1 MPRIAPRIAL
11 GIEYDG
17 SAFNGWQIQ
26 SGNAR
31 SVQHCIEQALSQVAD
46 HEIETICAGRT
57 DSAVHACCQVVHF
70 DPSVTRPM
78 HGWVMGG
85 NSNLPEDV
93 NILWAKAVPDDF
105 HARYS
110 ARSRI
115 YRYYILNRQ
124 HRSALFRNRATWV
137 NSPLDEVAMH
147 TASQALIGE
156 HDFSAFRASGC
167 QARTAMRCIS
177 ALQVTRHSD
186 FIVIE
191 IAANAFLHHM
201 VRNIAGVL
209 LRIGQG
215 EAAVEWAGQV
225 LASRDRREGGMT
237 APAQGLYLYRVDY
250 APDLEIPAAITQPP
264 VPLSLATANRIS
276 C

>member
-1 MPRIAPRIAL
+1 MPRIALRIAL

-26 SGNAR
+26 KGNAR
-31 SVQHCIEQALSQVAD
+31 SVQHCVEQALSQVAN
-46 HEIETICAGRT
+46 HEIDTVCAGRT
-57 DSAVHACCQVVHF
+57 DSGVHACCQVVHF
-70 DPSVTRPM
+70 DTHATRPM

-110 ARSRI
+110 ARSRT
-115 YRYYILNRQ
+115 YRYYILNRTY
-124 HRSALFRNRATWV
+124 RSALLRHRATWI
-137 NSPLDEVAMH
+137 NRPLDESAMH
-147 TASQALIGE
+147 TAAQALVGE
-156 HDFSAFRASGC
+156 HDFSAFRASVC
-167 QARTAMRCIS
+167 QANTAMRNIT
-177 ALQVTRHSD
+177 ALQVTRRCD
-186 FIVIE
+186 FVVIE
-191 IAANAFLHHM
+191 VAANAFLQHM

-215 EAAVEWAGQV
+215 EEMVEWAAQV
-225 LASRDRREGGMT
+225 LASRDRRVGGVT

-250 APDLEIPAAITQPP
+250 VSDLEIPAALTE
-264 VPLSLATANRIS
+264 PLVGWNSTSTNKVS